1 MADEPKDKK
10 DNVIWLDDL
19 TNVLHNTMEVPRAF
33 SIAVH
38 VCPERPIS
46 HIHLILKDR
55 DGDMIAQ
62 GTADHDMV
70 LGWWNKLNG
79 M

>member
-1 MADEPKDKK
+1 MADEPE
-10 DNVIWLDDL
+10 DNVIDINHL
-19 TNVLHNTMEVPRAF
+19 LHHTMEVPRAF
-33 SIAVH
+33 SIAAY

-55 DGDMIAQ
+55 DGNMIAQ

-70 LGWWNKLNG
+70 LGFWNKLNG